1 MTVSV
6 CVVVLVRMRPVAFV
20 MMVMVVNECGAVVD
34 VQDTQAVG
42 GGEVL
47 WREHVL
53 GWSIRHDLARGEQD
67 MVCRASFVEV
77 VRREDDRAT
86 MFGFL
91 MNDRVDGLHRRDV
104 EAGEGFVKKKKAM
117 VLCDALRHVDPL
129 PLSAGQLRQLTSR
142 QLGNT

>member
-53 GWSIRHDLARGEQD
+53 GWSTRDDLARCEQD

-77 VRREDDRAT
+77 MRRENYGAT

-91 MNDRVDGLHRRDV
+91 MNDRVDDLLV
-104 EAGEGFVKKKKAM
+104 SQTIPV
-117 VLCDALRHVDPL
+117 
-129 PLSAGQLRQLTSR
+129 TS
-142 QLGNT
+142 LLE